1 MMKHIKYDESR
12 MSHKMRHE
20 SFIKYDE
27 SFIKYEESLIKYDES
42 FIQGGEDS

>member
-1 MMKHIKYDESR
+1 MSPSYNMMKHIKYDESR

-20 SFIKYDE
+20 SFIKYEE
-27 SFIKYEESLIKYDES
+27 SFIKYDES